1 MKLNF
6 LRSVSC
12 HLQPVMESA
21 GIYKHNKHHVQT
33 LFQHKHHKNIIQKKI
48 LSTAYINTHHIISY
62 NIYHINTI
70 SYLVGWLSS
79 FPFRYKMRHWCACF
93 QMYQLVHRKGDL
105 AVSEFVFFRN
115 KHLKR
120 VGDRI

>member
-33 LFQHKHHKNIIQKKI
+33 LYQHKHHKNIIQKNTFNAVHISSDVI
-48 LSTAYINTHHIISY
+48 LYIVG
-62 NIYHINTI
+62 INKLTTF
-70 SYLVGWLSS
+70 W
-79 FPFRYKMRHWCACF
+79 
-93 QMYQLVHRKGDL
+93 LVHRVNLTSKELCTNCG
-105 AVSEFVFFRN
+105 E
-115 KHLKR
+115 LKLCEPHMTGLGSVHR
-120 VGDRI
+120 LQA